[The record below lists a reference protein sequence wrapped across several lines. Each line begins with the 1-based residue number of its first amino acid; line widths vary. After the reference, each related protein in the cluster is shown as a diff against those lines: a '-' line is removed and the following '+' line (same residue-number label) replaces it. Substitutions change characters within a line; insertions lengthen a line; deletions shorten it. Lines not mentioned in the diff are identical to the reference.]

1 MKKSLFTIA
10 LCFSGVFWVMN
21 AAETAA
27 AAAPAAEAVKPAG
40 ETVKPA
46 EGENVPEAAKTEEA
60 AKPAEAAVKTEAPA
74 PKAEEKKTPVKP
86 AVVTADRLNVRLGA
100 GIKKPVAGVLVR
112 GTKVEITGKK
122 GAWLELNAP
131 KELKVYVSE
140 VYIVNG
146 KVTSPLTMRPA
157 MDSKSVSL
165 GELAKDTEVEIVSRE
180 KYGWVRIVPP
190 KTLKVYAFEDYIEEV
205 TPEAVPVKTD
215 SL

>member
-10 LCFSGVFWVMN
+10 LCFSGVFFVMH
-21 AAETAA
+21 AAETA
-27 AAAPAAEAVKPAG
+27 AAAPAAEAVKPA
-40 ETVKPA
+40 EEKNA
-46 EGENVPEAAKTEEA
+46 PEAAKAEEAAKPAAEAGKTEEA
-60 AKPAEAAVKTEAPA
+60 AKPAE
-74 PKAEEKKTPVKP
+74 EKKVQVKP
-86 AVVTADRLNVRLGA
+86 AVVKADRLNVRLGA
-100 GIKKPVAGVLVR
+100 GIKKPVAGVLLR

-205 TPEAVPVKTD
+205 APEAVPAKTD